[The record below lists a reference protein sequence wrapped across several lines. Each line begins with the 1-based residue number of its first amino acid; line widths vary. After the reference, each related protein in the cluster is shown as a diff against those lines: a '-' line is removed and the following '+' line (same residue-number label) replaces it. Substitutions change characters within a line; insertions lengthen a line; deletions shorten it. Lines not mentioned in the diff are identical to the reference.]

1 MNLTCFNDGR
11 MAGKDKV
18 VKMNITLR
26 NYKSVDDYKLV
37 DNFLIK
43 HYKRGNQDGNWIEPT
58 WEYMHNHPYLDK
70 SSLEKIG
77 IWEDDGNIVAVAHY
91 ESRLGEVFFEFHP
104 EYRHLRQEMLGYAE
118 ANLYGTTDIGKR
130 FVHVF
135 INDFD
140 KELLSL
146 VGTHSYV
153 KDDNETRTTMHFV
166 IPDPFPAIT
175 LPEGFRLKSLSDDC
189 NWMKIHR
196 VLWRGFNH
204 PGEPPEDEIE
214 DRKKMQEAP
223 NFKYDLKI
231 VVEAPNGQFASFC
244 GMWYEPVNHYAYVE
258 PVATDPNFRQMG
270 LGKAAVLEGIRR
282 CGILGA
288 TVAYVGNDL
297 QFYQAMGFKKVYSS
311 ECWAKQ
317 LEE

>member
-1 MNLTCFNDGR
+1 MTI
-11 MAGKDKV
+11 K
-18 VKMNITLR
+18 LR
-26 NYKSVDDYKLV
+26 SYICPDDYKLV
-37 DNFLIK
+37 DNFLIS
-43 HYKRGNQDGNWIEPT
+43 HYEPGNQDGNWIEPA
-58 WEYMHNHPYLDK
+58 WEYMHNHPYLDN
-70 SSLEKIG
+70 SSLGKIG

-104 EYRHLRQEMLGYAE
+104 QYRHLQNELLGYAE
-118 ANLYGTTDIGKR
+118 TNLYGTTDEGKS

-135 INDFD
+135 VNDFD
-140 KELLSL
+140 RELISL
-146 VGTHSYV
+146 VGMHSYL
-153 KDDNETRTTMHFV
+153 KDDNETRTLMQFV
-166 IPDPFPAIT
+166 IPNPFPAIT

-189 NWMKIHR
+189 NWTKIHR

-214 DRKKMQEAP
+214 DRKKMLEAP

-231 VVEAPNGQFASFC
+231 VVETPNGQFASFC

-258 PVATDPNFRQMG
+258 PVATDPDFRRMG

-297 QFYQAMGFKKVYSS
+297 AFYQAMGFKKVYSS
-311 ECWAKQ
+311 ECWVKQ